1 MHNLF
6 SASGN
11 LSKGVTPGLTSD
23 GSCKQAG
30 AAGGSW
36 IERGLLRAK
45 CNKASALLSP
55 AHRGIVH
62 LLTAAVACAVGR
74 PVALSLCRPKLV
86 SPRARASVYLPHSA
100 SQNRFVCPLFI
111 MKMQSHYAQLEYLS
125 CCCCCCCCC
134 SC

>member
-30 AAGGSW
+30 AAGAAGS
-36 IERGLLRAK
+36 EGDYCAQSATRPPLF
-45 CNKASALLSP
+45 SALLTG
-55 AHRGIVH
+55 GIVH

-86 SPRARASVYLPHSA
+86 SPRARASVYLPRSA
-100 SQNRFVCPLFI
+100 SRNRFVCPLFI
-111 MKMQSHYAQLEYLS
+111 MKMQSHYAQLEYLG
-125 CCCCCCCCC
+125 CCCCCCC

>member
-30 AAGGSW
+30 AVGDCGSCW
-36 IERGLLRAK
+36 IGRGVLRAK
-45 CNKASALLSP
+45 CNKASKWAAALLTG
-55 AHRGIVH
+55 GIVY

-74 PVALSLCRPKLV
+74 SVALSLCRFAGPNL
-86 SPRARASVYLPHSA
+86 
-100 SQNRFVCPLFI
+100 
-111 MKMQSHYAQLEYLS
+111 
-125 CCCCCCCCC
+125 
-134 SC
+134 